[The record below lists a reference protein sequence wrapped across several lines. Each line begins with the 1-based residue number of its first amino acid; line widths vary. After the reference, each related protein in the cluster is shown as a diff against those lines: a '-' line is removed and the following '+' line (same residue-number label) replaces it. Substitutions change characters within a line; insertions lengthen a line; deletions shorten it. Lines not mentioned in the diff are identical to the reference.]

1 VSDKRTL
8 LEEGSFARVRSTAS
22 AFCRSAAGPGWILA
36 SAPAMSDGGEQRSLR
51 DGHVVEPE
59 PTIPVRQS
67 AVEVG
72 VDLGRLEPW
81 REAVRG
87 AADAVGLIELPSTR
101 FIELSPQAKEL
112 IGPDTDIGLQLVAPD
127 ERVQAEAVT
136 RAAAEGAIDGTE
148 VRRHRWHRPDGSTVE
163 VTVRARVIR
172 VDGASL
178 GLWVARDLSRP
189 TDDLILGSS
198 GDAVDWPVS
207 DRPHAPGV
215 VATLDDRWRI
225 RRLASADSL
234 SDVLGEGVAVTAIT
248 HPEDMARLLF
258 AFAGATT
265 QVDDVAARVRL
276 LPEGE
281 RVAVNI
287 AIGRVGDGSWRLVF
301 TPVRGRETA
310 QRGTSQR
317 ERDLEASLQRI
328 ASELQGAGVM
338 TESEAAVDV
347 LRVPG
352 VSQLPERQR
361 EIVVR
366 LVRGERV
373 GTIASELYLSANT
386 VRNHL
391 SAVFRKFG
399 VHSQQ
404 ELLVL
409 LRDEEGDE
417 IASAT

>member
-1 VSDKRTL
+1 
-8 LEEGSFARVRSTAS
+8 
-22 AFCRSAAGPGWILA
+22 
-36 SAPAMSDGGEQRSLR
+36 MSDGFEQRSLR
-51 DGHVVEPE
+51 NANVVEPE
-59 PTIPVRQS
+59 PTIAVRRS
-67 AVEVG
+67 EAEIG

-101 FIELSPQAKEL
+101 FIELSPHAREL
-112 IGPDTDIGLQLVAPD
+112 VGSDTDIGLHLVASD
-127 ERVQAEAVT
+127 EREQAEAIT
-136 RAAAEGAIDGTE
+136 TATAAGVIDGAE
-148 VRRHRWHRPDGSTVE
+148 ARRQRWHRPDGSIVE
-163 VTVRARVIR
+163 VTVRARVFR
-172 VDGASL
+172 LDGASF

-189 TDDLILGSS
+189 AYDSILGSS
-198 GDAVDWPVS
+198 GDAVDWPVG
-207 DRPHAPGV
+207 DRAHAPGV
-215 VATLDDRWRI
+215 VATLDDRWRV
-225 RRLASADSL
+225 RRLTGEAEHL
-234 SDVLGEGVAVTAIT
+234 SDALGEGVALSTVT
-248 HPEDMARLLF
+248 HPDDMARLLL

-276 LPEGE
+276 LSEGE
-281 RVAVNI
+281 CVAVNI
-287 AIGRVGDGSWRLVF
+287 AISRVGDSSWRLVF

-317 ERDLEASLQRI
+317 VRDLEASLRRI
-328 ASELQGAGVM
+328 ASEVQGAGVM

-366 LVRGERV
+366 LARGERV

-417 IASAT
+417 TASAT